1 MLASRPAITS
11 INPSLYKKVP
21 YNAIKDFAPVTLL
34 ATVLN
39 VLVVGKTVSAKNVGD
54 LIKVTKEKGDGA
66 NMGSAGS
73 GTPGHLAAEMFRES
87 AKLKFTHVPYKGGAP
102 TITDLKGGQ
111 IDFLFTT
118 VPGVISHIKSGA
130 LRPLAV
136 RGGCLVQFGGDIALE
151 RRCASSNLLRFLD
164 PIPPSGR

>member
-66 NMGSAGS
+66 NMARLV
-73 GTPGHLAAEMFRES
+73 PGHPAISL
-87 AKLKFTHVPYKGGAP
+87 LKC
-102 TITDLKGGQ
+102 
-111 IDFLFTT
+111 
-118 VPGVISHIKSGA
+118 SGKA
-130 LRPLAV
+130 R
-136 RGGCLVQFGGDIALE
+136 
-151 RRCASSNLLRFLD
+151 N
-164 PIPPSGR
+164 